1 MSANLQARQAEAV
14 CQWVLQLLQQ
24 YSRHHLGERSVQ
36 LSQRL
41 QQEAVAD
48 SYRWAVPYVGGFLKQ
63 PWEPQLVCTVAAQ
76 PPQSVCHGLL
86 SAMLPTCRQM
96 QLCAYGGCGPC
107 VLQYLH
113 MLLCVAP

>member
-76 PPQSVCHGLL
+76 
-86 SAMLPTCRQM
+86 LP
-96 QLCAYGGCGPC
+96 
-107 VLQYLH
+107 
-113 MLLCVAP
+113 

>member
-1 MSANLQARQAEAV
+1 MYRAVAANLQAPQAEAV

-48 SYRWAVPYVGGFLKQ
+48 SYRWAVPYVWGFLKRLR
-63 PWEPQLVCTVAAQ
+63 ELRLMFAVAAQ
-76 PPQSVCHGLL
+76 AL
-86 SAMLPTCRQM
+86 
-96 QLCAYGGCGPC
+96 
-107 VLQYLH
+107 
-113 MLLCVAP
+113 

>member
-1 MSANLQARQAEAV
+1 MSATLQAPQAEAV

-48 SYRWAVPYVGGFLKQ
+48 SYRWAVPYVRDFLKQ
-63 PWEPQLVCTVAAQ
+63 PQEPWPVCAIAAQ
-76 PPQSVCHGLL
+76 LSAVCH
-86 SAMLPTCRQM
+86 A
-96 QLCAYGGCGPC
+96 AH
-107 VLQYLH
+107 LQTNAAS
-113 MLLCVAP
+113 CS